1 MNVKSGN
8 ANGMMYTAPILLIT
22 GSPGT
27 GKSWRTNK
35 EGMDNLA
42 KYNRLY
48 ETSKALTYVLYHDD
62 YPVSR
67 ITNFWNDTEGA
78 YQASGLSRCY

>member
-27 GKSWRTNK
+27 GKSWLIKTIT
-35 EGMDNLA
+35 ELAELMDLDIPIKTA
-42 KYNRLY
+42 FMGIA
-48 ETSKALTYVLYHDD
+48 ALTLMDTQRTVFRCS
-62 YPVSR
+62 SR
-67 ITNFWNDTEGA
+67 NK
-78 YQASGLSRCY
+78 